1 MTMHNA
7 ENMTDAPAT
16 LCAPDQNKSCFAC
29 CPPIRPPGYEHLPY
43 ASEIKRI
50 LRENTAS
57 LRRNDRSLSPIT
69 GFSCWALGYLDDG
82 FKRIGCLLHPSQ
94 NDGEDL
100 RFRVDYGDKCSRESC
115 VEATLF
121 AQLSQEARRFWLRL
135 SEGLNSF
142 SYSSRS
148 LNPLFRILGW
158 GAPVLNSVAEGEKE
172 GESAGSSIL
181 DTYSFFKTTLS
192 PRANAYLLR
201 VLLDAANQE
210 LLSNERFRDRFEELS
225 RRLSRELP
233 LKALSSSSAPYVH
246 LLPMDPDFLN
256 FLRLGCRIAKLDEEV
271 AASLKEIVDHRLVQF
286 RNEFV

>member
-1 MTMHNA
+1 MKNLDPV
-7 ENMTDAPAT
+7 TDRPAT

-29 CPPIRPPGYEHLPY
+29 CPPIRPPRYEHLQY

-94 NDGEDL
+94 HNGEDL

-115 VEATLF
+115 VEAAIF
-121 AQLSQEARRFWLRL
+121 AQLSPEAKCFWLRL
-135 SEGLNSF
+135 TEGLDSF

-148 LNPLFRILGW
+148 LNPLFHILGW
-158 GAPVLNSVAEGEKE
+158 GAPVLNFVAKAEKE
-172 GESAGSSIL
+172 EESAGNSIL
-181 DTYSFFKTTLS
+181 DTYSFFKTTLF

-201 VLLDAANQE
+201 LLLDSANPE
-210 LLSNERFRDRFEELS
+210 LLTNEGFRGQFEEMS

-233 LKALSSSSAPYVH
+233 LKALGSSSAPYVH
-246 LLPMDPDFLN
+246 LLPLDSDFLD
-256 FLRLGCRIAKLDEEV
+256 FLRLGCRISRLDQEE
-271 AASLKEIVDHRLVQF
+271 AASLKEVVDHGLVQF
-286 RNEFV
+286 RNEFA